1 MIYFIWGI
9 KALLLDV
16 NKETTFVIKSEVL
29 CGIVIS
35 AFICAKKLRV
45 RKRLSQAEANNHIYD
60 VIFNC
65 KICNKANIDVQCN
78 LEIVLR
84 I

>member
-1 MIYFIWGI
+1 MMIYFIWGI

-35 AFICAKKLRV
+35 AFICAKKLT
-45 RKRLSQAEANNHIYD
+45 RLSQAEANIHIYD

-78 LEIVLR
+78 LKIIFR
-84 I
+84 